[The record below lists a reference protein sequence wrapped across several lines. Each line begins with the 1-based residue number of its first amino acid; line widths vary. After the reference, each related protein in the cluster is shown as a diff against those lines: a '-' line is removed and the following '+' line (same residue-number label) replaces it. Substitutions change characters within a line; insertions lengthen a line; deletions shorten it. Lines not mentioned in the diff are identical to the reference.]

1 MRRNLSLLCKALKS
15 IIMTSFDPLVTL
27 FSIFV
32 TYLGLNYSLRSEL
45 VSQIYVT
52 IDLITISTVIC
63 LCGLEDE
70 TSVHFFLCC
79 PLYLTIRSTL
89 LSKISDIISADVT
102 VFPDEH
108 LYHIL
113 IYGSNVYNSVCNRL
127 IITET
132 ITYIRKS
139 GRFTNLEAF
148 V

>member
-1 MRRNLSLLCKALKS
+1 MQSFKKYLHDFIRHLGHPVFEIRDIFGIKLLTK
-15 IIMTSFDPLVTL
+15 IRVG
-27 FSIFV
+27 FS
-32 TYLGLNYSLRSEL
+32 
-45 VSQIYVT
+45 
-52 IDLITISTVIC
+52 DLHDHRFNHNFNCDSPVC
-63 LCGLEDE
+63 LCGLEEE

-89 LSKISDIISADVT
+89 LNKISDIISADVT